1 MVRHM
6 VMSARTRA
14 LCATIARRMPSVP
27 SRSSRAATSTGVQ
40 SNLNLS
46 FAKIGTLATEKDLDP
61 DHAHHHRAAH
71 APDRAHQRVVVAPAQ
86 NHDHPRNLA
95 READR
100 GPARAVIASAAVRAL
115 DRDLRKLCSCFFKP
129 PCPSPSQQWLVTPI
143 SKQFSIFSK
152 TVLFCRC
159 QKATDLGTSDIYN
172 THYHRTGPKSTK
184 TSPTAPPPEKNPIQ
198 EKTIMTTFAS
208 LIIHCYRFILTLG
221 FGISMA

>member
-27 SRSSRAATSTGVQ
+27 SRSSRAVTSTGVQ

-71 APDRAHQRVVVAPAQ
+71 A
-86 NHDHPRNLA
+86 HDHPRNLA

-115 DRDLRKLCSCFFKP
+115 DRDLRKLRACFLKP